1 MIKNKNNINED
12 TNNLFINN
20 KSNTTSFSLQKTYRT
35 KSLIDEVNDYLKVM
49 KKGKNFDKI
58 INSQGRTKSYLLTLS
73 QDEKKIY
80 MSYKGCCLFRNKIN
94 IEEISSCEIG
104 HSNNFYSSKKFE
116 NFFTIE
122 LIDNKSH
129 EFYNKSQLEIKN
141 WVNCI
146 NYLIQK
152 NIISNEKPDN
162 KILSKDEISNIWKDE
177 VIPNWTIYR
186 KYLLDK
192 NKQNYFTKKVET
204 NKKKMN
210 KYNNSKDNINILQS
224 NHQEILYLW
233 SLGLPNWLRK
243 YLWSIIIGNKL
254 EISEK
259 LFQGYSKQIF
269 KESGNN
275 DTNFKKILDKSLVK
289 NSLINNLNY
298 DIEFYYQ
305 KYNETIISENKLNFK
320 NDIYLIVH
328 SFCNYRLDVLYSKEI
343 TDITSFLYLNS
354 DNNYETFR
362 ILCNFIVQ
370 SYLFDFI
377 QNDIS
382 VIKNY
387 YEFFEKLVQKY
398 TPLLYNYIQTLNISL
413 FFAFYKW
420 TKNLFLKIFPYE
432 TCLIIFDNFI
442 IKGKILIF
450 QIALAIL
457 IINQNMLIHF
467 DIGELKLFFKKT
479 KLNIEANTLFDEI
492 DKLDIRKE
500 YEDFF
505 DNYALGKEKIEL
517 FQDL

>member
-1 MIKNKNNINED
+1 
-12 TNNLFINN
+12 
-20 KSNTTSFSLQKTYRT
+20 
-35 KSLIDEVNDYLKVM
+35 
-49 KKGKNFDKI
+49 
-58 INSQGRTKSYLLTLS
+58 
-73 QDEKKIY
+73 
-80 MSYKGCCLFRNKIN
+80 
-94 IEEISSCEIG
+94 
-104 HSNNFYSSKKFE
+104 
-116 NFFTIE
+116 
-122 LIDNKSH
+122 
-129 EFYNKSQLEIKN
+129 
-141 WVNCI
+141 
-146 NYLIQK
+146 
-152 NIISNEKPDN
+152 
-162 KILSKDEISNIWKDE
+162 
-177 VIPNWTIYR
+177 
-186 KYLLDK
+186 
-192 NKQNYFTKKVET
+192 
-204 NKKKMN
+204 MN

-269 KESGNN
+269 KESGN
-275 DTNFKKILDKSLVK
+275 DTNFKKDFGKSLVK

-343 TDITSFLYLNS
+343 TELASFIYLNS
-354 DNNYETFR
+354 DDNYETFR
-362 ILCNFIVQ
+362 ILCNFIIQ

-413 FFAFYKW
+413 FYAFYRW

-457 IINQNMLIHF
+457 IINQNKLIHF